1 MAGGFFG
8 WLDAIQLWWS
18 SIFTGNRKKLLED
31 PEVAGE
37 ILRRAIDAQIADFSK
52 HKDAVAELMAIV
64 IGDKKTLERLG
75 SDMRELVEES
85 EGAIAAAKERARV
98 LQKAGKTTE
107 EIEAD
112 SQYMEALAAYED
124 NSSTMEEKQKRI
136 DELKARIMANEG
148 KVTDHK
154 IMLQKAQREIQ
165 NLKVKAAETKAAMYA
180 NQALITVNDRL
191 AQMSERGTD
200 KDAQEVFETADR
212 LAAKAEITG
221 ELAGND
227 STVARE
233 RFKAAGQRSRAKAKF
248 ADLVGIAGEKDK
260 AAAGTVLPET
270 GEKAT
275 RLPE

>member
-1 MAGGFFG
+1 MAGGLFG
-8 WLDAIQLWWS
+8 WLDAIGLWWS

-37 ILRRAIDAQIADFSK
+37 ILRRAIDAQVADFGK

-64 IGDKKTLERLG
+64 IGDKKTLERLQAE
-75 SDMRELVEES
+75 MRELEEES
-85 EGAIAAAKERARV
+85 EGAVAAAKERAAA
-98 LQKAGKTTE
+98 LQRAGKTAA

-112 SQYMEALAAYED
+112 PQYMEALAAFED
-124 NSSTMEEKQKRI
+124 NSSTTEEKRKRL
-136 DELKARIMANEG
+136 DELSARIAANEA
-148 KVTDHK
+148 KVSDHK
-154 IMLQKAQREIQ
+154 IMLQRAQREIQ
-165 NLKVKAAETKAAMYA
+165 NLKVKADETKAAMYA

-212 LAAKAEITG
+212 LAAKAQISG

-233 RFKAAGQRSRAKAKF
+233 RFKAAGQRSRAKSKF
-248 ADLVGIAGEKDK
+248 ADLVGIAGDKDK
-260 AAAGTVLPET
+260 AAAGAVSAEGAT
-270 GEKAT
+270 EK